1 MLGLSLGRMLAMARK
16 EAIQLRRDR
25 RSLALAFVVPV
36 LLLLFFGYAITW
48 DVREIRLAVLN
59 EDVGRRGAELVDAFV
74 ASGYFRVTEHL
85 RRYGDADR
93 RLVEGE
99 VAAVLV
105 IPPTF
110 SRDLAAGRGAAVQL
124 LIDGSNANTAT
135 IALGYA
141 DAVVA
146 RYSGRVALRAR
157 SVAPVSSMA
166 SPVAAATPPVPAA
179 TAPAAAAAAPISAET
194 RVWYNPTL
202 ESRNMVVPGL
212 IAVIMSII
220 AATLTSLT
228 VAREWERGTMEQL
241 ASTPVHRLEVV
252 FGKLLPY
259 VAIGLFDVAVAVL
272 AGVLVFGVPFR
283 GSLLLLGVM
292 SLLFLLGALGLG
304 MFISA
309 ALKSQVLATQ
319 VAMVATYLPALLL
332 SGLIFDLA
340 SMPWVLRL
348 VSHVVP
354 ARYFVNVTRGV
365 FLKGVGLDALWTQGL
380 SMLVFAAAG
389 IGLATASFQKRITR

>member
-1 MLGLSLGRMLAMARK
+1 
-16 EAIQLRRDR
+16 
-25 RSLALAFVVPV
+25 
-36 LLLLFFGYAITW
+36 
-48 DVREIRLAVLN
+48 
-59 EDVGRRGAELVDAFV
+59 
-74 ASGYFRVTEHL
+74 
-85 RRYGDADR
+85 GD
-93 RLVEGE
+93 

-166 SPVAAATPPVPAA
+166 APVGAATR
-179 TAPAAAAAAPISAET
+179 PAAAAAAPISAET

-259 VAIGLFDVAVAVL
+259 VAIGL
-272 AGVLVFGVPFR
+272 
-283 GSLLLLGVM
+283 
-292 SLLFLLGALGLG
+292 
-304 MFISA
+304 
-309 ALKSQVLATQ
+309 
-319 VAMVATYLPALLL
+319 
-332 SGLIFDLA
+332 
-340 SMPWVLRL
+340 
-348 VSHVVP
+348 
-354 ARYFVNVTRGV
+354 
-365 FLKGVGLDALWTQGL
+365 
-380 SMLVFAAAG
+380 
-389 IGLATASFQKRITR
+389 